1 MSTTITLATDGQSWA
16 LDNIAGQLVKWL
28 SDEFSFLIEPHH
40 RIASGRSDLIVSM
53 WWPAGPRLRAARKT
67 KALVTCVFDH
77 LSWSINDETKHTM
90 LLVLRNTEVLAA
102 CNRGLLEELK
112 TAFPEETSRMECLLI
127 EDGVD
132 TERFSEAPLP
142 QKFSAG
148 WVGNS
153 SRMTPGGPPDQ
164 KGLELFREAARLAG
178 VKGKILDASGGHA
191 WPHERMP
198 LFYKDVSAIV
208 CSSYREGTPNPIL
221 EGMSCGRPAVS
232 TRVGIVDQI
241 ITPASGIILP
251 ERSAGCLAEALRAL
265 ADKSPAVLQEMGR
278 QARVAALRHCWERK
292 VKAWRAVLRAGLRA
306 GATRVRP
313 APVPIAAVEEVS
325 QTHQPATSQPG
336 LQAKPTRT
344 AAPRPQPQAK
354 PQKVAQVIAPRRILG
369 PGEKPRVLLVSDVP
383 GWAFHVNLLGLEKYL
398 KDEYEF
404 THWFVQYIYHGKP
417 APQMDSYDA
426 VFLPY
431 HRWPLAGVVPWNRA
445 LGSLRS
451 QAIFPERNT
460 PPGAEEFAIVNC
472 YKSFHMVTRASYDEF
487 KPHCPRIVYLTNPVD
502 MDRFLEATCPT
513 DRVVASWNGNAQ
525 HATGPRGYDVKGF
538 NSIIKPACEESK
550 TELAYAEYNTCRLSF
565 EEMPAF
571 YQRGNVS
578 ICMSMFE
585 GASNSVMEAMAAG
598 QALICTDVGNH
609 REMQESQIKH
619 LGATGITILQERS
632 KKALIST
639 LDGLKGSMPS
649 IVKMGQLNRREIAER
664 WSWSVWRD
672 RYKTFLDAACRQ
684 G

>member
-40 RIASGRSDLIVSM
+40 RIASGHSDLIVSM

-112 TAFPEETSRMECLLI
+112 TAFPEETARMECLLI

-132 TERFSEAPLP
+132 TELFSEAPLP

-178 VKGKILDASGGHA
+178 VKGKVLDASGGHA

-221 EGMSCGRPAVS
+221 EGMSCGRPAIS

-251 ERSAGCLAEALRAL
+251 DRSAGCLAEALRAL
-265 ADKSPAVLQEMGR
+265 ADKSTPVLQEMGR
-278 QARVAALRHCWERK
+278 QARVAALRHCWECK
-292 VKAWRAVLRAGLRA
+292 VKAWRTVLRLGLRA
-306 GATRVRP
+306 GAARARP
-313 APVPIAAVEEVS
+313 APVPIAAVEELEPEKVLVAPAIAVA
-325 QTHQPATSQPG
+325 TVKPARKPAQPV
-336 LQAKPTRT
+336 KPPKP
-344 AAPRPQPQAK
+344 AAPRR
-354 PQKVAQVIAPRRILG
+354 VIA

-398 KDEYEF
+398 KDKYEF
-404 THWFVQYIYHGKP
+404 THWFVIDLYNGKP
-417 APQMDSYDA
+417 APKMDDFDV

-431 HRWPLAGVVPWNRA
+431 HRWPISGIVPWDRA

-451 QAIFPERNT
+451 QSLFPERNM
-460 PPGAEEFAIVNC
+460 PIGEEEYILINRFRGFHVVTQES
-472 YKSFHMVTRASYDEF
+472 YKQF
-487 KPHCPRIVYLTNPVD
+487 KSHCPGVVYLTNPVD
-502 MDRFLEATCPT
+502 MDRFPEPAPQMNRLI
-513 DRVVASWNGNAQ
+513 ASWNGNAS
-525 HATGPRGYDVKGF
+525 HSTGHGDVKGF
-538 NSIIKPACEESK
+538 NTIIKQAC
-550 TELAYAEYNTCRLSF
+550 TTAAVELVYAEYNTCRLSF

-571 YQRGNVS
+571 YQRGNVA
-578 ICMSMFE
+578 ICMSKYE
-585 GASNSVMEAMAAG
+585 GASNSLLEGMAAG
-598 QALICTDVGNH
+598 QAVISTPVGNIVEIRDYQLEH
-609 REMQESQIKH
+609 FSE
-619 LGATGITILQERS
+619 TGIILVNRNADNLVTELS
-632 KKALIST
+632 KLKASPEKIW
-639 LDGLKGSMPS
+639 
-649 IVKMGQLNRREIAER
+649 KMGQVNRAEIAAR
-664 WSWSVWRD
+664 WSWRHWAS
-672 RYKTFLDAACRQ
+672 RYDEFLKM
-684 G
+684 GLT